1 MVTLLSRDR
10 SAEYIS
16 ERGIPMTPRALA
28 QLASEGGGPRYSLIR
43 RRAVYHPQDLDAW
56 INSEFEKNA
65 RLSASA

>member
-1 MVTLLSRDR
+1 
-10 SAEYIS
+10 
-16 ERGIPMTPRALA
+16 MTPRALA